1 MSLSICSCIL
11 SFVLSI
17 SFSSIRDQSGCAMVC
32 DAVIFILS
40 MKNDPDKLEASVFH
54 KRPPHFDGLNKSESI
69 AESGISGQDAVTC

>member
-1 MSLSICSCIL
+1 
-11 SFVLSI
+11 
-17 SFSSIRDQSGCAMVC
+17 MVC